1 LLTPGS
7 RYTNILK
14 IDIPE
19 DLIYKMME
27 KESADK
33 DVYLVNSNFNI
44 ISSTDR
50 NSIGLGIDTVPSLK
64 NILPKLYSANEFA
77 SEENG
82 KNVYFI
88 SRIGKKGNKEI
99 FSPCWLISVVS
110 AQPLLVQIRE
120 ITRVGLLVCILVAL
134 LDIVLIFLFSSGITK
149 RLNKLVKA
157 MEKVKDGRFN
167 IPVDCEGNDEISLL
181 SRSLKNMLNRIE
193 TLINEVYTFRLK
205 IKDLELKAKEA
216 EIRSLQSQ
224 INPHFLY
231 NTLTSIKSSVLKKKD
246 YETADIIVSF
256 ARLIRKSSDW
266 RSDFVP
272 LKNEMELVEDYLK
285 IQKFRHRNKLDYKI
299 CIDPDYYSVSVP
311 KFTLQPVVENAVY
324 HGIEPGKGAGF
335 IIIYSEPCDTGLK
348 IIVKDNGVGMDENTY
363 MQIKKNLENWS
374 ELSGQE
380 NIGMLNVQQR
390 LKLNYGQEYGLSVYS
405 KPGEGAT
412 VVICIPLIEQ

>member
-1 LLTPGS
+1 
-7 RYTNILK
+7 
-14 IDIPE
+14 
-19 DLIYKMME
+19 
-27 KESADK
+27 
-33 DVYLVNSNFNI
+33 
-44 ISSTDR
+44 
-50 NSIGLGIDTVPSLK
+50 
-64 NILPKLYSANEFA
+64 LPKLYSANEFA

-231 NTLTSIKSSVLKKKD
+231 NTLTSIKSSVLKKR
-246 YETADIIVSF
+246 I
-256 ARLIRKSSDW
+256 
-266 RSDFVP
+266 
-272 LKNEMELVEDYLK
+272 M
-285 IQKFRHRNKLDYKI
+285 KLPI
-299 CIDPDYYSVSVP
+299 LLSA
-311 KFTLQPVVENAVY
+311 LQ
-324 HGIEPGKGAGF
+324 
-335 IIIYSEPCDTGLK
+335 D
-348 IIVKDNGVGMDENTY
+348 
-363 MQIKKNLENWS
+363 
-374 ELSGQE
+374 
-380 NIGMLNVQQR
+380 
-390 LKLNYGQEYGLSVYS
+390 
-405 KPGEGAT
+405 
-412 VVICIPLIEQ
+412 